1 MERTLS
7 PTVSR
12 DRLQS
17 LDSLRGF
24 SLLGIF
30 IVNMLSFHSPF
41 SYYNPYEW
49 WQYDDLTSYMW
60 IDVLVQAS
68 FYPIFAMMFG
78 YGMVL
83 MQNRFH
89 LRGTSFW
96 KISVRRLLVLLIFGI
111 VHAFLIWHGDIL
123 ITYALMGLL
132 LIPMLRLS
140 GPLLISIGIAVYI
153 LPQLFM
159 SFILIMVSF
168 IDTSTL
174 GEFTDI
180 MNLELSAQIYA
191 DGTFWEITQ
200 RRVLDWYMA
209 NGPANFI
216 MILFMI
222 LPFMMIG
229 AGAAKLKWLEKA
241 KRHKILWTV
250 IFFVFLLLGLVGK
263 ILPLAFGRTIGNQFI
278 QDMIGGPLL
287 SIAYIALI
295 VLLMSNQFIAKLL
308 KPLASAGRM
317 SITIYLSQSIIG
329 TLIFYS
335 YGLGLYGKMS
345 VATGTRL
352 AAGIFVLQIIFA
364 EIWLS
369 KFKQGPIEKLW
380 RFFTY
385 GRNKKNIPKGE
396 TATDN
401 GTS

>member
-1 MERTLS
+1 MERSIGPILT
-7 PTVSR
+7 R

-60 IDVLVQAS
+60 VDIFVQAS

-83 MQNRFH
+83 MQDRF
-89 LRGTSFW
+89 RIKDTSFL
-96 KISVRRLLVLLIFGI
+96 KVSVRRLLVLLVFGI
-111 VHAFLIWHGDIL
+111 IHAFLVWHGDIL

-132 LIPMLRLS
+132 LLPMLRLS
-140 GPLLISIGIAVYI
+140 GPLLLSIGASIYI

-159 SFILIMVSF
+159 SFIFIMISV

-180 MNLELSAQIYA
+180 MNLELSAEVYA
-191 DGTFWEITQ
+191 EGTFWEITQ
-200 RRVLDWYMA
+200 RRILDWYMA
-209 NGPANFI
+209 NGPANFV
-216 MILFMI
+216 MIIFMI
-222 LPFMMIG
+222 LPLMMIG

-241 KRHKILWTV
+241 NHRKGLWIIV
-250 IFFVFLLLGLVGK
+250 FFVFLLLGLAGK
-263 ILPLAFGRTIGNQFI
+263 ILPLAFGQTISYQYI
-278 QDMIGGPLL
+278 QDMVGGPLL
-287 SIAYIALI
+287 SVAYIALI
-295 VLLMSNQFIAKLL
+295 VLLMSNRFIAKIFQ
-308 KPLASAGRM
+308 PLASAGRM
-317 SITIYLSQSIIG
+317 SITIYISQSIIG

-335 YGLGLYGKMS
+335 YGLGLYGKIS
-345 VATGTRL
+345 VAEGTWL
-352 AAGIFVLQIIFA
+352 AIGIFVLQVIFA

-369 KFKQGPIEKLW
+369 KFKQGPVEKLW
-380 RFFTY
+380 RIFTY
-385 GRNKKNIPKGE
+385 GRNKK
-396 TATDN
+396 T
-401 GTS
+401 